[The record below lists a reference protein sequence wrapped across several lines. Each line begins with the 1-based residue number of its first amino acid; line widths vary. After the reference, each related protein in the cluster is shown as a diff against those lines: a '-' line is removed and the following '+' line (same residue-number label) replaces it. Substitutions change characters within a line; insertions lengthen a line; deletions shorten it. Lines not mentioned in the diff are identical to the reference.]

1 MKFYVKPQIEVESF
15 DVKENVAL
23 DLGQTGE
30 TLKSIPGMWE

>member
-23 DLGQTGE
+23 DLNEGE
-30 TLKSIPGMWE
+30 TFASIPGKWEK